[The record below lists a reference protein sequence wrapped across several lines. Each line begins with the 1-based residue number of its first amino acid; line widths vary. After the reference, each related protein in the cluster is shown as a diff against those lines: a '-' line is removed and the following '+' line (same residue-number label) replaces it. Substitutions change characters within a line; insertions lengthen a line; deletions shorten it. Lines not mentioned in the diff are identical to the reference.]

1 MFLRVGQV
9 CIGRVHRCLLEVVGR
24 YGCALITL
32 EVLVYKFYTFPSKG
46 LKHKRC
52 IFGLHFICR
61 SNLFFTT

>member
-32 EVLVYKFYTFPSKG
+32 EVLVYKVLYISQQGAQTQKMYFWFTFYMP
-46 LKHKRC
+46 
-52 IFGLHFICR
+52 
-61 SNLFFTT
+61 